1 MCVSQ
6 FSANVLLDAAY
17 RAKLGDFGLARAL
30 DTKDQSTTK
39 HIIGTS
45 GYIPPEYYRG
55 YVTIKMDSF
64 AFGVVSKHCKFISLH
79 QYYYTNWTVGYTS

>member
-1 MCVSQ
+1 M
-6 FSANVLLDAAY
+6 LLDVSC

-30 DTKDQSTTK
+30 GDKNLDTTK

-55 YVTIKMDSF
+55 YVTIKMDSY
-64 AFGVVSKHCKFISLH
+64 AFGVVSNKLISL
-79 QYYYTNWTVGYTS
+79 SIC

>member
-1 MCVSQ
+1 MSKH
-6 FSANVLLDAAY
+6 SANVLLDVAC

-30 DTKDQSTTK
+30 DSKDQGTTK

-55 YVTIKMDSF
+55 FVTIKMDSY
-64 AFGVVSKHCKFISLH
+64 AFGVVSNYRKCWETKTLKFV
-79 QYYYTNWTVGYTS
+79 Q